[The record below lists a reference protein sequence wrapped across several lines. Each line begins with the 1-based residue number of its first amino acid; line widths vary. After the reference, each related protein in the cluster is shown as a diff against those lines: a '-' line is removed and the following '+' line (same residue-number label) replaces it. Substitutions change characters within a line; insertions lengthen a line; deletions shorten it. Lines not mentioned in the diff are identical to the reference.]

1 MYTLLQRV
9 RSARVEVHGAV
20 VGQIAQGLL
29 VLLCAEQGDTEQQA
43 DKLLAKLLKI
53 RIFSDAEGKMN
64 RSVQDVQGGLLL
76 VSQFTLA
83 GRYLG
88 RQLAQLYPGGPC
100 RRRPAFV
107 RLCGRAGTKMHPN
120 VATGVF
126 AADMQVHLI
135 NDGPVTIPLRIAPP
149 GAASSP

>member
-1 MYTLLQRV
+1 MYALLQRV

-53 RIFSDAEGKMN
+53 RIFADAEGKMN
-64 RSVQDVQGGLLL
+64 RSVQDVQGGAAAGQSIHLG
-76 VSQFTLA
+76 

-88 RQLAQLYPGGPC
+88 RQPAQLYPGGPC

-107 RLCGRAGTKMHPN
+107 RLCGRAGTKNASKCCHW
-120 VATGVF
+120 GVC
-126 AADMQVHLI
+126 
-135 NDGPVTIPLRIAPP
+135 R
-149 GAASSP
+149 